1 MNEKAVKTVKEA
13 NSNGKN
19 VKEQIAKIRME
30 LDVEDQNEQIAKP
43 NVEKEQDVQVEKEQN
58 VKRKESG

>member
-1 MNEKAVKTVKEA
+1 MKTVKEA

-30 LDVEDQNEQIAKP
+30 QDVEDQNEQIAKP